1 MQAALVSG
9 YSETGRDELPRY
21 ERGSKGRET
30 LIHANYAFALAAG
43 IGIVAGLRS
52 LTAPA
57 LVSWAAHLGWLN
69 LHGSPLAFMESAAAV
84 AIFSLLAI
92 AEYVGDVLPKTP
104 SRTAPGPLI
113 ARIVMGG
120 LSGACLCASAN
131 QSLLAG
137 SVLGGIGGVIGA
149 FSGYEA
155 RKRLV
160 NGLKVKDVLIAIPE
174 DMVAIGLAYFLVS
187 PR

>member
-1 MQAALVSG
+1 VN
-9 YSETGRDELPRY
+9 E
-21 ERGSKGRET
+21 
-30 LIHANYAFALAAG
+30 NYVFALAVG

-57 LVSWAAHLGWLN
+57 VVSWAAHLGWLN
-69 LHGSPLAFMESAAAV
+69 LQDSPLAFMGSTAAV

-92 AEYVGDVLPKTP
+92 IEYVNDVLPKTP
-104 SRTAPGPLI
+104 RRTTTGPLI
-113 ARIVMGG
+113 ARIVLGG
-120 LSGACLCASAN
+120 LSGACLCASAG

-137 SVLGGIGGVIGA
+137 AVLGGIGGVIGA
-149 FSGYEA
+149 FAGYEA

-160 NGLKVKDVLIAIPE
+160 SSLKVKDVFIAIAE
-174 DMVAIGLAYFLVS
+174 DLVAIGLGFFLVS

>member
-1 MQAALVSG
+1 MEPSYVL
-9 YSETGRDELPRY
+9 
-21 ERGSKGRET
+21 
-30 LIHANYAFALAAG
+30 ALAAG

-57 LVSWAAHLGWLN
+57 VVSWAAHLGWLN
-69 LHGSPLAFMESAAAV
+69 LQGSPLAFMGSTAAV
-84 AIFSLLAI
+84 AIFSLLAMT
-92 AEYVGDVLPKTP
+92 EYVGDVLPRTP
-104 SRTAPGPLI
+104 KRTSPLPLI

-137 SVLGGIGGVIGA
+137 AFLGGTGGLMGA

-160 NGLKVKDVLIAIPE
+160 NGLKVKDVFIAIPE
-174 DMVAIGLAYFLVS
+174 DLLAIGFAYILVHAL
-187 PR
+187 